1 MGERVRQFAHFLV
14 LYRDIA
20 LLAAAG
26 LACAIVAGWSIL
38 AEFRRMRRKRIDAVG
53 FMPWTAIFFVATFT
67 ACVALG
73 FAARMWVAG

>member
-1 MGERVRQFAHFLV
+1 MIGEAAWWGTFGGSAA
-14 LYRDIA
+14 A
-20 LLAAAG
+20 LALAAT
-26 LACAIVAGWSIL
+26 LAD
-38 AEFRRMRRKRIDAVG
+38 RRRLHRSNLDAVG